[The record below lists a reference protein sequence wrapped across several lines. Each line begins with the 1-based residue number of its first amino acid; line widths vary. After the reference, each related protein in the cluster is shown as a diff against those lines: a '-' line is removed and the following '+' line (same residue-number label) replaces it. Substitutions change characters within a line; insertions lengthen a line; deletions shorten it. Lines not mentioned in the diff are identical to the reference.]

1 MNFVNYPTKEV
12 TKEHLIAAEWQEVLV
27 CECLGMIAKIRSAKP
42 EFFAELLKNLPD
54 NFKKVDVE
62 DTNSIDAYMDIFVTQ
77 TSEQETIFFFYD
89 KLVPLLKYLNGYPTL
104 EENIWSM
111 GEFLNAFNAWRNDNY
126 IIIHAGAVVVNGK
139 SIIFPANSYS
149 GKSSLT
155 AEFVRQGAKYFSD
168 EYAVI
173 SEDGFLHPFHKKIS
187 LREPGSYDQTDVSV
201 ESLGGQ
207 KSHDAMLLD
216 YILFTKFTK
225 YSRWK
230 PEVLSKAR
238 AVFDLLPHAINGKN
252 NPEFTIRVLQN
263 AVKNATIL
271 RSSRG
276 ESANFVKG
284 FLKTH
289 DFWA

>member
-12 TKEHLIAAEWQEVLV
+12 TKELLIAADWQEVMV

-42 EFFAELLKNLPD
+42 EFFAALLKQLPE
-54 NFKKVDVE
+54 NFKKIDIE
-62 DTNSIDAYMDIFVTQ
+62 NCDLIDAHMDIFVTQ

-89 KLVPLLKYLNGYPTL
+89 KMVPLLKYLNGYPTL
-104 EENIWSM
+104 KENIWSM
-111 GEFLNAFNAWRNDNY
+111 GEFLNAFNAMRNEKY
-126 IIIHAGAVVVNGK
+126 VIIHAGAVVFNGK

-155 AEFVRQGAKYFSD
+155 AEFVKQGAKYFSD

-187 LREPGSYDQTDVSV
+187 LREPGSYDQTDISV
-201 ESLGGQ
+201 ESIGGQ
-207 KSHDAMLLD
+207 KSHDAIRLD
-216 YILFTKFTK
+216 YILFTKFSK

-230 PEVLSKAR
+230 PESLSMAR
-238 AVFDLLPHAINGKN
+238 AAFELLPHAINGKN

-263 AVKNATIL
+263 AVKNAIVL

-276 ESANFVKG
+276 ESEHFVKG

-289 DFWA
+289 DFWS